1 MAYTGGRS
9 DGRAPRTRGG
19 RQDGRREERARRRET
34 QRAQTEERFAA
45 EIARSLAGVQA
56 IDGMPAAAVKEGTAP
71 VASVEA
77 PEPEVIEL
85 EGADASEAASVEA
98 PEAADAD
105 ADADAAQ
112 ANVEFA
118 PAPELP
124 VPTVRVV
131 DQNSVSAILEMGR
144 GRAQFCDLAV
154 LDCASFTR
162 PGGGYEAGY
171 MGQESELCDESYL
184 YSVLAA
190 KRDWYAENR
199 RRNINC
205 ELYRNR
211 ALVVPAVRFSRG
223 KVHAYADVIV
233 AAAPNAKR
241 ARSEYNVKDKALADA
256 MRDRIRFVLAVA
268 DTLGHEKLILSAFGV
283 GQFGWGAEQV
293 AEMMREELATG
304 THVAKDVVIAVRRDR
319 FTEDFE
325 RFEHAFVAFPAKNEE
340 SYEDVRARRAAA
352 AAAAEPEDDEDDDWR
367 KYL

>member
-34 QRAQTEERFAA
+34 QCAQAEERFAA

-56 IDGMPAAAVKEGTAP
+56 IDGIPAAAVKEGAAP
-71 VASVEA
+71 IAPVEA

-85 EGADASEAASVEA
+85 EGADASEAAFVEA
-98 PEAADAD
+98 PKAAG

-112 ANVEFA
+112 ANVESA

-190 KRDWYAENR
+190 RRDWYAENR

-241 ARSEYNVKDKALADA
+241 ARSEYNVKDKALTDT

-304 THVAKDVVIAVRRDR
+304 AHVAKDVVIAVRRDR

-325 RFEHAFVAFPAKNEE
+325 RFEHAFANFPAKNEE
-340 SYEDVRARRAAA
+340 PYEDVRARRAAA